1 MNITYAKIVLHQPE
15 CLETQVFLYR
25 HIARCAVA
33 GHAGFIS
40 FHYLKHIAHFRHRH
54 KQRLNIVVTVRT
66 FANNIQFAFDVV
78 WRDMERV
85 HQQIV
90 NDALYELREEK
101 LNV

>member
-1 MNITYAKIVLHQPE
+1 MKKIDPTIYGFDHDELLLFAYACRE
-15 CLETQVFLYR
+15 
-25 HIARCAVA
+25 A
-33 GHAGFIS
+33 GVENED
-40 FHYLKHIAHFRHRH
+40 LKAFS
-54 KQRLNIVVTVRT
+54 
-66 FANNIQFAFDVV
+66 NNIQFAFDVV